1 MGESLRWPGI
11 IHAVV
16 LLLILLFLMPL
27 AQYIPMACLA
37 GVLVI
42 VSYNMS
48 GWRTFKALLKK
59 SEIGRDSVIDH
70 FLPDSH
76 FRLDSRY

>member
-1 MGESLRWPGI
+1 MTNINNGGKSPVAGI
-11 IHAVV
+11 IHAVI

-48 GWRTFKALLKK
+48 GWRTSK
-59 SEIGRDSVIDH
+59 RC
-70 FLPDSH
+70 
-76 FRLDSRY
+76 